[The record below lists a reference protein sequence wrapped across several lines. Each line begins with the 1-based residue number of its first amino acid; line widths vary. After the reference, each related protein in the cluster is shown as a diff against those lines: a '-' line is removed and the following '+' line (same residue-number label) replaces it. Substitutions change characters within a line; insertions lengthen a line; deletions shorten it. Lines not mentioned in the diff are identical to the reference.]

1 MKSIYYY
8 LSSLL
13 MLAAP
18 IQITANTNANTNI
31 PTMTLHTQNM
41 SVLMQDLNNLS
52 KPTSL
57 HQQQQLES
65 QLTQIEKLEKDQSVK
80 FSQAELHQLHLPVN
94 TPGMQLTTPN
104 MNQLKA
110 IALPR
115 LIQPIA
121 LVGSDRSSLQWLQQ
135 HQRQLQQQQAL
146 IWLVNA
152 QHIQDIEQV
161 KQVLSNTLAVI
172 AMPATLWVTHY
183 NIQHYPVLLTP
194 KK

>member
-18 IQITANTNANTNI
+18 IQIIANTNANISINI
-31 PTMTLHTQNM
+31 PTMTLSTQ
-41 SVLMQDLNNLS
+41 
-52 KPTSL
+52 KT
-57 HQQQQLES
+57 HQQPLQS
-65 QLTQIEKLEKDQSVK
+65 QLAQIEKLAKDQSVK
-80 FSQAELHQLHLPVN
+80 LSQAELYQLHLPVT
-94 TPGMQLTTPN
+94 TPGMQLITPN
-104 MNQLKA
+104 MNQLNT

-121 LVGSDRSSLQWLQQ
+121 LVGSDRTSLQWLQQ

-152 QHIQDIEQV
+152 DHIQNIEAV
-161 KQVLSNTLAVI
+161 KQVMSNTLTII

-183 NIQHYPVLLTP
+183 NIQHYPVLLMP
-194 KK
+194 EK